1 VTLPFYSR
9 VITWLGRRQA
19 AAHRVEETARRAETR
34 LQFVESVVAE
44 QQRRA
49 SDPTVNII
57 YDRLTRA
64 GAGAGKGVHR
74 HG

>member
-9 VITWLGRRQA
+9 LVSWLGRRQA
-19 AAHRVEETARRAETR
+19 AAHRIEETARRAETR
-34 LQFVESVVAE
+34 LAFVEAVVAE

-49 SDPTVNII
+49 SGPTVNII
-57 YDRLTRA
+57 YDRLT
-64 GAGAGKGVHR
+64 GAGTEVQR